1 MFDLIWLRSDVD
13 KLSNYRKQSSQG
25 STKATKGNVTLWV
38 ISALYMKS
46 AQSRVALNSLLK
58 W

>member
-25 STKATKGNVTLWV
+25 STKATMGNVTLWV
-38 ISALYMKS
+38 ICALYMKS
-46 AQSRVALNSLLK
+46 AQSRVALNS
-58 W
+58 